1 MENLIFSEV
10 VLGVKSLRTTAVV
23 HLLPSVCGSGV
34 IGSYLGHNF
43 LKVGHKYIVSF
54 YVFFFF
60 KCF

>member
-43 LKVGHKYIVSF
+43 LKWVTNIEF
-54 YVFFFF
+54 LFMFFFLNVF
-60 KCF
+60 